1 MTLLKW
7 LTFLIES
14 LIVILTVLLVWIYL
28 ILLTTAIVLQWLSLH
43 REILITLLSQFPM
56 AFLQTQK
63 RATPFHRVAY
73 DYSCANWDGLT
84 IMFRGRISLNSVL
97 PLMLMNF
104 KSGIRLGLMY
114 IFLIVNIR
122 SRLTNLHG
130 FQLLVLLQ

>member
-73 DYSCANWDGLT
+73 DYSCANWDGLHNHVSWKD
-84 IMFRGRISLNSVL
+84 I
-97 PLMLMNF
+97 F
-104 KSGIRLGLMY
+104 KLCTSADANE
-114 IFLIVNIR
+114 F
-122 SRLTNLHG
+122 
-130 FQLLVLLQ
+130 